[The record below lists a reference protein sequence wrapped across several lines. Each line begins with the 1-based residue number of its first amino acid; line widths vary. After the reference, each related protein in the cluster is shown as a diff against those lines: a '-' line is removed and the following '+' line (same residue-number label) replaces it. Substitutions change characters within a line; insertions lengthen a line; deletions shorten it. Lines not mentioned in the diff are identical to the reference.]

1 MYKDYIQYFHKR
13 LTTIAKF
20 CKPYKKMADN
30 QTEESNI
37 QQLEIRQE
45 NKTIFLIKN
54 LLKSS
59 MKKNKLNSL
68 QTIVEG
74 EKAGR

>member
-1 MYKDYIQYFHKR
+1 
-13 LTTIAKF
+13 
-20 CKPYKKMADN
+20 MADN

-45 NKTIFLIKN
+45 NKTTFLIKN